1 MKFEIFPLGHT
12 FNELFSGSSVLGFCL
27 IGTVNAIL
35 MLLIAYRYFQV
46 MQQCGYDG
54 YEYKKWLLR
63 KDNANLLGLT
73 MLTQMS
79 LLGFL
84 LTNMAF
90 SVFSGWWVP
99 FCGFVPYAIF
109 LIVHLSG
116 EKKAKNKLPLVL
128 TRRLVRL
135 MVVFA
140 VLTIIFNIL
149 FIFIANG
156 IALMLPDGYLLS
168 KFRYAVICLFPVLTP
183 FILLLSYYITK
194 PFENANNKKYVESAK
209 TKLESL
215 DKLIKIGITG
225 SYGKTTVKEVL
236 KTLLSVK
243 YKVLSTPESYN
254 TPLGIS
260 KTVNNLDDSYDVFIA
275 EMGARRVGDI
285 KELTNIVKPNVAII
299 TGVTGQHLE
308 TFLTINN
315 VKKTKYELIEN
326 MSGGTAYFSADNEY
340 TLEMFNK
347 CPFEKYLAGIDNE
360 KGAILYATDVLVS
373 EEGTTFTLNYKGESQ
388 VVTTKLY
395 GKHNVQDICLASI
408 VAINL
413 GVSFSEVCATIPT
426 INQIKHRLELT
437 VNESGVKIL
446 DDGYNA
452 NVEGVKKAVEVLK
465 VFSGKKVV
473 ITPGIVELGVYEYE
487 RNYEFGKTL
496 STACD
501 EVILVG
507 RGSALRIREGLLS
520 EGFSSDKIYMVKDLE
535 GAKEQLTSIISAGD
549 TVLFIND
556 LPDKYS

>member
-1 MKFEIFPLGHT
+1 MKFDILPLGHT
-12 FNELFSGSSVLGFCL
+12 FNELFSASSVLGFCL
-27 IGTVNAIL
+27 IGTINAVL

-46 MQQCGYDG
+46 IQQCGYDG
-54 YEYKKWLLR
+54 YEYRKWLLR
-63 KDNANLLGLT
+63 KDNTHLLGLS

-90 SVFSGWWVP
+90 SVFNGWWVQYL
-99 FCGFVPYAIF
+99 GFVPYAIF

-128 TRRLVRL
+128 TKRLVRL
-135 MVVFA
+135 MIVFA
-140 VLTIIFNIL
+140 VLTILLNIL
-149 FIFIANG
+149 FIFIVNG
-156 IALMLPDGYLLS
+156 IALILPDGYLLS

-194 PFENANNKKYVESAK
+194 PFENANNKKYINAA
-209 TKLESL
+209 TDKLESL

-243 YKVLSTPESYN
+243 YKVLATPESYN
-254 TPLGIS
+254 TPLGVS

-285 KELTNIVKPNVAII
+285 KELTTMVKPNVAII

-308 TFLTINN
+308 TFLTVNN

-326 MSGGTAYFSADNEY
+326 MGDGTAYFSSDNEY
-340 TLEMFNK
+340 TLEMYNK
-347 CPFEKYLAGIDNE
+347 CPHEKYLAGLDNE
-360 KGAILYATDVLVS
+360 TGAVLYATDVVVS

-388 VVTTKLY
+388 TVTTKLY

-413 GVSFSEVCATIPT
+413 GVSFSEVCSTIPT

-437 VNESGVKIL
+437 VNDSGVKIL

-465 VFSGKKVV
+465 AFSGKKVV

-496 STACD
+496 ATACD
-501 EVILVG
+501 YVILVG

-520 EGFSSDKIYMVKDLE
+520 EGFSSDNIYMVKDLD
-535 GAKEQLTSIISAGD
+535 GATEKLTTLVASGD